1 MNNLG
6 GFDFGGSAKDNA
18 DNFYAY
24 NETSGGGGNNK
35 NSGCSGGGC
44 LGALAVF
51 GVIYLIVSL
60 CGGH

>member
-6 GFDFGGSAKDNA
+6 GFDFGGSAQGNA

-24 NETSGGGGNNK
+24 NETSGGGGNNG
-35 NSGCSGGGC
+35 NSGCSGSGC
-44 LGALAVF
+44 LGVLAVF

-60 CGGH
+60 FGGH